1 MLKRWLLY
9 LGSVAA
15 GLVVVGALLGAFVVA
30 LLYPTL
36 PSLSALTDYQPR
48 IPLRVYSADGVLLG
62 EFGEE
67 RRALVRIEDVP
78 EVMKHAIL
86 AAEDERFYQH
96 GGVDYLSVLRAALAN
111 VTSGSVQGA
120 GTITMQVARNFFLT
134 REKTVTRKLREV
146 MLAWKI
152 EANLHKDEILEL
164 YINQIFLGQRAYGF
178 AAASQI
184 YFGKALQDVTP
195 AEAAMLAG
203 LPKAPSAYNPVS
215 NPERAKARQL
225 YVLRRMREL
234 NYLTDGEFKVAQT
247 APLAVRQ
254 NLRPVNLD
262 AHAQFVAEMARQVVF
277 DAYGDDAYSRG
288 ITVWTTIRRDSQ
300 EAAWAAVQK
309 GAYEY
314 DRRHGYR
321 GPEDFVSLP
330 DKADDLAAELERA
343 FADHPDAGTLVAA
356 IVTSVSKDGV
366 RATLASGENID
377 LAGDGIKFAAK
388 ALADKAPA
396 ALRIRRGA
404 VIRVAKDDKGHYAI
418 GQLPQVESAFVAI
431 RPSDGALLAL
441 VGGLDFDSNKFNH
454 ATQALRQPGSSFKPF
469 IYSAAL
475 EKGFTPATVINDAPF
490 FVPAEQT
497 GGEAWEPKNYENKFE
512 GPMRLRTALAKSKNL
527 VMVRVLQA
535 IGPQLRAG
543 LHPALRL
550 RSADASRVPDDG
562 PRRRIGDATA
572 DGHRLL
578 GVRQWRLSRD
588 ALPDREDHRCQ
599 GRGAVR
605 GQARGRRQR
614 RRARDR
620 PAQRLHHDVDD
631 ARRDRLW
638 HRHRRAGAEAPR
650 HRRQDRHHQRQ
661 HRRLVLRVQQ
671 RHRRRG
677 VDRLRPAAHARHQ
690 RDRRRGG
697 AADLDRVHAEGAEG
711 HAGEDGVAAGRRRVA
726 ADQRRFRIARRHEH
740 AVRLLLQRIPAARPR
755 RRPHRRASRQEPAG
769 SARPDLL
776 KRMPRSTIKYEHR
789 RSERRFAADADG
801 QQRTLIAQAAARL
814 VAEHGITDWSMAK
827 RKAARELGLA
837 PGVALP
843 GDDEIEDALG
853 SYHALFGGEEH
864 EAQLRAQREE
874 ALTWMRNLAAFEP
887 RLTGGVAAGWATE
900 TSGIRLELDAE
911 SAKAVELALI
921 NAGLRYRPLSANAK
935 ARSNWPWT
943 RRAAACTSWCAHAT
957 GAITGPAAKSR
968 DSPRATSSACSRAMR
983 PRIDALARTARA
995 SPLVVI
1001 PANAGIQPSRYVTP
1015 GSPLAQGR
1023 RRHLMATRLSASARR
1038 PARSR

>member
-1 MLKRWLLY
+1 VLKRWLLY

-225 YVLRRMREL
+225 YVLRRMHEL

-247 APLAVRQ
+247 APLVVRQ
-254 NLRPVNLD
+254 NLKPVNLD

-277 DAYGDDAYSRG
+277 DAYGDEAYSRG

-330 DKADDLAAELERA
+330 DKADDLATELERA
-343 FADHPDAGTLVAA
+343 FADHPDDGPLVAA

-366 RATLASGENID
+366 RATLASGENIE
-377 LAGDGIKFAAK
+377 LSGDGIKFAAK

-404 VIRVAKDDKGHYAI
+404 VIRVAKDDKGRYAI

-490 FVPAEQT
+490 FVPAEQA

-535 IGPQLRAG
+535 IGPQYAQDYIQRFG
-543 LHPALRL
+543 FDPRMHPAYLTM
-550 RSADASRVPDDG
+550 G
-562 PRRRIGDATA
+562 
-572 DGHRLL
+572 L
-578 GVRQWRLSRD
+578 G
-588 ALPDREDHRCQ
+588 
-599 GRGAVR
+599 
-605 GQARGRRQR
+605 
-614 RRARDR
+614 
-620 PAQRLHHDVDD
+620 
-631 ARRDRLW
+631 
-638 HRHRRAGAEAPR
+638 
-650 HRRQDRHHQRQ
+650 
-661 HRRLVLRVQQ
+661 
-671 RHRRRG
+671 
-677 VDRLRPAAHARHQ
+677 
-690 RDRRRGG
+690 
-697 AADLDRVHAEGAEG
+697 
-711 HAGEDGVAAGRRRVA
+711 
-726 ADQRRFRIARRHEH
+726 
-740 AVRLLLQRIPAARPR
+740 
-755 RRPHRRASRQEPAG
+755 AG
-769 SARPDLL
+769 SATPLQMATAYSVFANGGYRVTPYLIEKITDAKGEVLSEAKPAVAGSGAERAIDPRNAFIMTSMMRDVIAYGTATGAQVL
-776 KRMPRSTIKYEHR
+776 KRRDIAGKTGTTNDNI
-789 RSERRFAADADG
+789 DAWFCGFNSDIVG
-801 QQRTLIAQAAARL
+801 VAWIGFDQPRTLGTN
-814 VAEHGITDWSMAK
+814 E
-827 RKAARELGLA
+827 
-837 PGVALP
+837 
-843 GDDEIEDALG
+843 
-853 SYHALFGGEEH
+853 
-864 EAQLRAQREE
+864 
-874 ALTWMRNLAAFEP
+874 
-887 RLTGGVAAGWATE
+887 TGGVAALPIWIAFMQKQLKGTPE
-900 TSGIRLELDAE
+900 KMPSPPDGVVSLR
-911 SAKAVELALI
+911 I
-921 NAGLRYRPLSANAK
+921 NADSGLRDDTSTLSDYFY
-935 ARSNWPWT
+935 SEFQ
-943 RRAAACTSWCAHAT
+943 
-957 GAITGPAAKSR
+957 
-968 DSPRATSSACSRAMR
+968 PRARDDGLTA
-983 PRIDALARTARA
+983 ALPGK
-995 SPLVVI
+995 SPQEVRDQI
-1001 PANAGIQPSRYVTP
+1001 F
-1015 GSPLAQGR
+1015 
-1023 RRHLMATRLSASARR
+1023 
-1038 PARSR
+1038 